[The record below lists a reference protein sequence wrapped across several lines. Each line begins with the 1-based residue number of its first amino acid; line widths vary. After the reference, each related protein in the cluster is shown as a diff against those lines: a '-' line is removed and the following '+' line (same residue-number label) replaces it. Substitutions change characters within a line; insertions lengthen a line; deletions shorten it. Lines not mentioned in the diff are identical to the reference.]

1 MLLLRGRI
9 RRFPPLRT
17 TPAATVPLVPD
28 GPADWMGNLWV
39 QALLGG
45 VILAATAGVAFGAT
59 EAKAPR
65 TQESRE
71 RLRDVQRELG
81 RERDKVKEARQK
93 EDALGRELARLD
105 QDLKQKTQ
113 ALQGLEAKLRDSNQ
127 RIAKLSNEIA
137 SNEGRLTRS
146 RSLLKRRLR
155 AMYKQ
160 GRFGYV
166 RTLLSAE
173 DFSAAG
179 RRLKYLSAVAAQD
192 QRLMQAY
199 STTAADL
206 SQKRAE
212 LERFKAEV
220 ADAKEKLA
228 TTRGQIA
235 EEQRKRRVLLASVR
249 EEKAGH
255 LAKVKELEISAKDLQ
270 ALVARLQ
277 SEEERQR
284 RASRA
289 PGRREASRAETPG
302 GKEEAP
308 DLRDDGSFERLK
320 GKLLWPAVGSLASA
334 FGRQE
339 HPRFRTVTFNHG
351 IEIAAPEGKDILA
364 VAEGAAIYA
373 DWFKG
378 YGRLIILDHGG
389 GYFTLYAHAS
399 EILVRPGDSVSR
411 GQAIGKVGDT
421 GSLEGPL
428 LYFEL
433 RHKGKPQDPLAWL
446 QPRTP

>member
-1 MLLLRGRI
+1 MILPVASV
-9 RRFPPLRT
+9 RRLAST
-17 TPAATVPLVPD
+17 
-28 GPADWMGNLWV
+28 
-39 QALLGG
+39 LLGG
-45 VILAATAGVAFGAT
+45 VLLIVTAGPALGAT
-59 EAKAPR
+59 EGKAPR
-65 TQESRE
+65 AQESRE
-71 RLRDVQRELG
+71 RLREVQRELG
-81 RERDKVKEARQK
+81 RERDKVKEAGQK
-93 EDALGRELARLD
+93 EAALARELARLE

-127 RIAKLSNEIA
+127 RIARLSQEIA
-137 SNEGRLTRS
+137 STEGRLTRS

-155 AMYKQ
+155 AIYKQ

-166 RTLLSAE
+166 RMLLSAD
-173 DFSAAG
+173 DFSGAS

-192 QRLMQAY
+192 QRLMQTY
-199 STTAADL
+199 STTLADL
-206 SQKRAE
+206 SRKRAE
-212 LERFKAEV
+212 LERFKSEV
-220 ADAKEKLA
+220 ADAKEKVA

-255 LAKVKELEISAKDLQ
+255 LAKIKELEISAKDLQ
-270 ALVARLQ
+270 ALIARLQ

-284 RASRA
+284 RLSRA
-289 PGRREASRAETPG
+289 PARREGSRGEAPG

-308 DLRDDGSFERLK
+308 DLRDDGRFERLK
-320 GKLLWPAVGSLASA
+320 GKLPWPAAGSLAST

-339 HPRFRTVTFNHG
+339 HPRFHTVTFNRG
-351 IEIAAPEGKDILA
+351 IEIVAPEGKDIVA
-364 VAEGAAIYA
+364 VADGAAIYA

-389 GYFTLYAHAS
+389 AYFTLYAHAS
-399 EILVRPGDSVSR
+399 EILVRPGESVSR
-411 GQAIGKVGDT
+411 GQVIGKVGDT
-421 GSLEGPL
+421 GSLEGSQ

-433 RHKGKPQDPLAWL
+433 RHKGKPQDPLVWL

>member
-1 MLLLRGRI
+1 MLLAASPV
-9 RRFPPLRT
+9 RR
-17 TPAATVPLVPD
+17 
-28 GPADWMGNLWV
+28 
-39 QALLGG
+39 LLGFLLTWI
-45 VILAATAGVAFGAT
+45 VLLATAGPGLGAT
-59 EAKAPR
+59 EGKAPR
-65 TQESRE
+65 AQESRE
-71 RLRDVQRELG
+71 RLREVQRELG
-81 RERDKVKEARQK
+81 RERDKVKVAGQK
-93 EDALGRELARLD
+93 EASLARELARLD

-113 ALQGLEAKLRDSNQ
+113 TLQGLEAKLRVSSQ
-127 RIAKLSNEIA
+127 RISRLTQETA
-137 SNEGRLTRS
+137 STEARLTRS

-155 AMYKQ
+155 AIYKQ

-192 QRLMQAY
+192 QRLMQTY
-199 STTAADL
+199 GTTLADL
-206 SQKRAE
+206 SRKRAE
-212 LERFKAEV
+212 LEQSKAEV
-220 ADAKEKLA
+220 ADAKEKVA

-255 LAKVKELEISAKDLQ
+255 LAKIKELEVSAKDLQ
-270 ALVARLQ
+270 ALIARLQ

-284 RASRA
+284 RLSRA
-289 PGRREASRAETPG
+289 PGRREASRGEVPG
-302 GKEEAP
+302 GKEESL
-308 DLRDDGSFERLK
+308 DLRDDGRFERLK
-320 GKLLWPAVGSLASA
+320 GRLPWPAVGSLSST

-339 HPRFRTVTFNHG
+339 HPRCHTVTFNHG
-351 IEIAAPEGKDILA
+351 IEITAPEGKDIVA

-399 EILVRPGDSVSR
+399 EILVRPGESVSR
-411 GQAIGKVGDT
+411 GQVIGKVGDT
-421 GSLEGPL
+421 GSLEGPQ

>member
-1 MLLLRGRI
+1 MILPAGSLH
-9 RRFPPLRT
+9 RFPPLADSPVR
-17 TPAATVPLVPD
+17 LV
-28 GPADWMGNLWV
+28 V
-39 QALLGG
+39 HALLGG
-45 VILAATAGVAFGAT
+45 VFFVVTAGPALGAT
-59 EAKAPR
+59 EGKSPR

-71 RLRDVQRELG
+71 RLREVQRELG
-81 RERDKVKEARQK
+81 REREKVREAGQKEA
-93 EDALGRELARLD
+93 ALARELARLE

-113 ALQGLEAKLRDSNQ
+113 LLQDLEAKLRVSSQ
-127 RIAKLSNEIA
+127 RIARLSQEIA
-137 SNEGRLTRS
+137 TTEARLTRT
-146 RSLLKRRLR
+146 RTLLKRRLR
-155 AMYKQ
+155 AIYKQ
-160 GRFGYV
+160 GQFGYV
-166 RTLLSAE
+166 RMLLSAE

-179 RRLKYLSAVAAQD
+179 RRFKYLSAVAAQD
-192 QRLMQAY
+192 QRLMQTY
-199 STTAADL
+199 STMLADL
-206 SQKRAE
+206 SQKRTE
-212 LERFKAEV
+212 LERYKAEV
-220 ADAKEKLA
+220 ADAKEKVA

-255 LAKVKELEISAKDLQ
+255 QAKIKELEVSAKDLQ
-270 ALVARLQ
+270 ALIARLQ

-284 RASRA
+284 RLSRA
-289 PGRREASRAETPG
+289 PARREGSRGEAPG

-308 DLRDDGSFERLK
+308 DIRNDGRFERLK
-320 GKLLWPAVGSLASA
+320 GKLLWPAAGPLAST

-339 HPRFRTVTFNHG
+339 HPRFRTVTFNRG
-351 IEIAAPEGKDILA
+351 IEIAAPEGKDIVA
-364 VAEGAAIYA
+364 VAEGAVIYA

-399 EILVRPGDSVSR
+399 AILVRPGDAVSH
-411 GQAIGKVGDT
+411 GQVIGKVGDT
-421 GSLEGPL
+421 GSLEGPQ